1 MRYLQSLAMVLAADV
16 FSLFIG
22 LTLAGSSM
30 PLVKG
35 ISAVCTVSILAV
47 IMADFAVKTARED
60 IKNKR
65 DLSERKKFASAFG
78 MGFSASLPA
87 FLSWI
92 ILYISVSC
100 KEFNFYRW
108 HKIIN
113 GYFLQIYNFI
123 NVDANSAALSKNEV
137 WMMFPLTFIPAL
149 VFIIA
154 YILAFKRT
162 LFAEK

>member
-1 MRYLQSLAMVLAADV
+1 MKYLKSLAMVIAADV
-16 FSLFIG
+16 FSLFID

-35 ISAVCTVSILAV
+35 ISAVCTVGILVV
-47 IMADFAVKTARED
+47 IMADFAVKTARDD
-60 IKNKR
+60 IKNR
-65 DLSERKKFASAFG
+65 CDVSDGKKIVSAFG
-78 MGFSASLPA
+78 MGLSASAPA

-123 NVDANSAALSKNEV
+123 NADAHSSALSMNEV
-137 WMMFPLTFIPAL
+137 WVMFPLAFIPAA
-149 VFIIA
+149 VFITA